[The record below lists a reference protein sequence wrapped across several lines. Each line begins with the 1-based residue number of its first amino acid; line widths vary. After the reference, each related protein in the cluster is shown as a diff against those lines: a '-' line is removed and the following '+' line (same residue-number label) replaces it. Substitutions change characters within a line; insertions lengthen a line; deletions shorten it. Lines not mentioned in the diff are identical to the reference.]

1 MAEEDARAAPHL
13 NGAAI
18 RERQVHVKN
27 LRHFSS
33 AVCISEEPTV
43 DSDESTIWKFFQ
55 NLAGSEREQK
65 IETIEILSGSG
76 ATCTCGA
83 MKDGN

>member
-1 MAEEDARAAPHL
+1 MAGVDARAAPHL

-55 NLAGSEREQK
+55 NLAEKVLKSRE
-65 IETIEILSGSG
+65 IGIRIY
-76 ATCTCGA
+76 
-83 MKDGN
+83 M